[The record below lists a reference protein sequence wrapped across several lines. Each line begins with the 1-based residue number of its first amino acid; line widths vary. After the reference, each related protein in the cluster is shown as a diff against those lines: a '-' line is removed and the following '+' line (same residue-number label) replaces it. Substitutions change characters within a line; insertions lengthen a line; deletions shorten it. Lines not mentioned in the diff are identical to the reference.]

1 MEGGLKE
8 GKRRNTWIV
17 WRKVWVEGTKQWSWY
32 NYQRID
38 WNGDSWLLTSHD
50 RHHGRIISSFSLRQD
65 SKDCEALR
73 FLNFK
78 YWSTVPDDVTRRNNG
93 ANWTCAEKKDAWIS
107 YQVGSKGRRMPGV
120 RRNRSWLKQFQ
131 ADLKEKS
138 KYLQQ
143 LGATVLDSLFDGDGD
158 DERCMKEDE
167 EAEETQ
173 GEISFKLIFIEEALT
188 ELVSTKTAAW
198 AYLDHREMNRRKVYR
213 KVWAQMI
220 QLLLYPGMRL
230 ELNC

>member
-1 MEGGLKE
+1 M
-8 GKRRNTWIV
+8 
-17 WRKVWVEGTKQWSWY
+17 
-32 NYQRID
+32 
-38 WNGDSWLLTSHD
+38 
-50 RHHGRIISSFSLRQD
+50 
-65 SKDCEALR
+65 
-73 FLNFK
+73 
-78 YWSTVPDDVTRRNNG
+78 
-93 ANWTCAEKKDAWIS
+93 
-107 YQVGSKGRRMPGV
+107 
-120 RRNRSWLKQFQ
+120 
-131 ADLKEKS
+131 KEKS

-213 KVWAQMI
+213 KV
-220 QLLLYPGMRL
+220 
-230 ELNC
+230 